1 MSTPQKI
8 DSEHVGNI
16 EATLS
21 RILFQIHN
29 DKTIDPRYLSVE
41 LYRLARFLE
50 SQIPQSE

>member
-1 MSTPQKI
+1 MNAIHTL

-21 RILFQIHN
+21 RLLFQIQN
-29 DKTIDPRYLSVE
+29 DKTIDPRYMSVE

-50 SQIPQSE
+50 SQIPQPE